1 MRAEHGGFPLGKLS
15 SFKKKKK
22 ALKKK
27 DLRKAEAIPHSTGT
41 PVQRWEN

>member
-1 MRAEHGGFPLGKLS
+1 MAGSLWENFLPL
-15 SFKKKKK
+15 KKKKK